1 MTDKNIEDCTYI
13 LQDNADKGVERY
25 SEEINDSAPGLLR
38 NYIFMTEGQNNPTQR
53 LKRQKLTRLN
63 HPPCEML

>member
-25 SEEINDSAPGLLR
+25 SEEINDNAPGLLR
-38 NYIFMTEGQNNPTQR
+38 NVLRPHF
-53 LKRQKLTRLN
+53 
-63 HPPCEML
+63 HD